1 MTWLLRLLGLDGTEP
16 LYAWAALV
24 IFGFP
29 LLSFLTWEAAR
40 RLAESRSAGAGW
52 LRVVQAVL
60 LPVLALWIILRRLA
74 PLPQDGL
81 VAQVIDTLVSGLL
94 IYVALGFVQLLLL
107 ANRDLAGRAP
117 KLLIDLG
124 RLVLVAFGVALV
136 ISEIWDV
143 DLASLVTALGVGSV
157 VLGLALQG
165 VVGGMVHGVI
175 LLSGRHFAIGD
186 VLKVGDTMGKVAQ
199 IDWLAVTLDTPGS
212 RVVIPS
218 GDLAQKSFTVVGPQD
233 NPRRAEVTL
242 ELGFA
247 HPPEQ
252 VRRALL
258 HAARMVPQRDPR
270 KEPLCR
276 IVGYT
281 ERGLQ
286 YRVILPIAAPLTA
299 AAAQDELLS
308 RFWYVAQREGI
319 GLAPEP
325 APEAPARPAAGE
337 TPEARQAL
345 LARNG
350 ALSMPG
356 LPLAELAAIARYE
369 RWRPGEPLVA
379 AGRVPGAVYALA
391 EGELAISAE
400 IAGAHVAVQRL
411 SPGDLFATRT
421 AFRGDPSPTRVEA
434 VGEVAV
440 LALPILGLQPLLGRN
455 PALARTVEMALEA
468 HEEALEKLLRPG
480 KGRVRAA

>member
-1 MTWLLRLLGLDGTEP
+1 MTWLLDHLGLAAVEASH
-16 LYAWAALV
+16 AWAALV
-24 IFGFP
+24 ILGFP
-29 LLSFLTWEAAR
+29 LLTFLAWEASR
-40 RLAESRSAGAGW
+40 RLADRRPAAAGW

-60 LPVLALWIILRRLA
+60 LPILAAWIILRRLA

-81 VAQVIDTLVSGLL
+81 VAQVVDTLVSGVL

-107 ANRDLAGRAP
+107 ANQELAKRAP

-124 RLVLVAFGVALV
+124 RLMLVAFGVALV

-165 VVGGMVHGVI
+165 VVGGIVHGVI

-186 VLKVGDTMGKVAQ
+186 VLKVGDTTGKVAQ
-199 IDWLAVTLDTPGS
+199 IDWLAVTLDTTGS

-218 GDLAQKSFTVVGPQD
+218 GDLAQKTFTVVGPPD

-242 ELGFA
+242 ELGFS
-247 HPPEQ
+247 HPPEK

-258 HAARMVPQRDPR
+258 YAAAGVPQRDPTR
-270 KEPLCR
+270 DPICR
-276 IVGYT
+276 ITGYT
-281 ERGLQ
+281 ERGLSYTVQ
-286 YRVILPIAAPLTA
+286 VPLAAPLSMG
-299 AAAQDELLS
+299 AAQDELLS

-319 GLAPEP
+319 GLAPEA
-325 APEAPARPAAGE
+325 APEARTLPLVGE
-337 TPEARQAL
+337 TQEARQAI
-345 LARNG
+345 LAENG
-350 ALSMPG
+350 ALGMPG
-356 LPLAELAAIARYE
+356 LPLADLAAIARYE
-369 RWRPGEPLVA
+369 RWRPGEPLVV
-379 AGRVPGAVYALA
+379 AGKVPGAVYALV
-391 EGELAISAE
+391 EGDLAISAE
-400 IAGAHVAVQRL
+400 IGGTRVAVQRL

-468 HEEALEKLLRPG
+468 HEDALEKLLRPG
-480 KGRVRAA
+480 KGRARAA

>member
-1 MTWLLRLLGLDGTEP
+1 MTWVLAHLGLEQVAH
-16 LYAWAALV
+16 LYVWAGLV

-29 LLSFLTWEAAR
+29 LLTFLAWEASR
-40 RLAESRSAGAGW
+40 RLAERRAAAAGW
-52 LRVVQAVL
+52 LRLVQTVV
-60 LPVLALWIILRRLA
+60 LPSLAIWVILRRIA

-81 VAQVIDTLVSGLL
+81 VAQVLDTLVAGVL
-94 IYVALGFVQLLLL
+94 IYVALGFLQLLLL
-107 ANRDLAGRAP
+107 ANRELAARAP
-117 KLLIDLG
+117 KLLIDLL

-175 LLSGRHFAIGD
+175 LLSGRHFSIGD
-186 VLKVGDTMGKVAQ
+186 VLKVGDTTGRVTQ

-212 RVVIPS
+212 RVIIPS
-218 GDLAQKSFTVVGPQD
+218 GDLAQKSFTVVGPHD

-242 ELGFA
+242 ELGFT

-258 HAARMVPQRDPR
+258 HAAAAVPQRDPAR
-270 KEPLCR
+270 DPVCR
-276 IVGYT
+276 ITGYT
-281 ERGLQ
+281 ERGLS
-286 YRVILPIAAPLTA
+286 YTVTVPIAAPLTMG
-299 AAAQDELLS
+299 AAQDELLS

-325 APEAPARPAAGE
+325 APEAQGLPPPGA
-337 TPEARQAL
+337 TPDSRQAM
-345 LARNG
+345 LAQNG
-350 ALSMPG
+350 ALGMPG
-356 LPLAELAAIARYE
+356 LPLAELAGIARYE
-369 RWRPGEPLVA
+369 RWRPGEPLIA
-379 AGRVPGAVYALA
+379 AGKVPGAVYALL

-411 SPGDLFATRT
+411 SPGDLFAART

-468 HEEALEKLLRPG
+468 QEDALEKLLRPG
-480 KGRVRAA
+480 KGRPRAA